1 MNKGNSMKKLL
12 LLLLLTLSINSLFAQ
27 SITVQGVLRDGN
39 NRAVADGDYTLNF
52 SIYSDASS
60 GNHLWPIA
68 GGTSDYPVTVLNG
81 VYNMDLPVGTNI
93 VNSGSELWLEVG
105 VNGSVMDERIRLNLS
120 PYEYHVVNG
129 SSNVFLESG
138 SIGIGTS
145 IPGHLL
151 HIVKTSDT
159 AVDGYAFA
167 ISQGSQDNLTISK
180 EGHVNTTGNMV
191 VSDLVVVDGSITAYG
206 GSITASSF
214 TATNSISSFDMIASG
229 NVYADEV
236 QAKEFIDVNT
246 NRTITTPVGSIT
258 MFAGAAAPTGWLLC
272 DGSVLPEG
280 TQYDDLLGVLNG
292 LYGTSGG
299 RSKVPDLRGRAAIG
313 KDNMGGSS
321 ANRVTNSQA
330 DAIGGSSGAETHTL
344 TTAQMPSH
352 NHSIVYGPG
361 SGSINPSAHYTTSH
375 NSNMY
380 TGSAGSNNAHNNMQP
395 YMALNYIIKY

>member
-1 MNKGNSMKKLL
+1 MKKLLL

-60 GNHLWPIA
+60 SNHLWPIG
-68 GGTSDYPVTVLNG
+68 GGTSDHLVTVLNG
-81 VYNMDLPVGTNI
+81 VYNMDLSVGTNI
-93 VNSGSELWLEVG
+93 VDSGSELWLEVG

-180 EGHVNTTGNMV
+180 EGHVNTTG
-191 VSDLVVVDGSITAYG
+191 SITAYG

-272 DGSVLPEG
+272 DGSVLPDG
-280 TQYDDLLGVLNG
+280 AQYDDLLGVLNG
-292 LYGTSGG
+292 SYGTSGG

-344 TTAQMPSH
+344 TVAETPSH
-352 NHSIVYGPG
+352 NHTYQSVPNSRCVGG
-361 SGSINPSAHYTTSH
+361 DGNCTDWTNVGGAATSTTS
-375 NSNMY
+375 SR
-380 TGSAGSNNAHNNMQP
+380 GSNHAHNNMQP